1 MGLFRKIWLF
11 WHGLGTKG
19 VNDVSKK
26 KRRFERRVCRRVDCK
41 ASGCDKH
48 HIFFTRRAWRS
59 GLAFALRHNPYSIV
73 MIPRATLHKQI
84 HESARSVPVPSNYAI
99 EGAFEQLNLL
109 EKRGAISETDNIEKR
124 LKVFIALFECI
135 ADPTANALR
144 KQLEIVQNY
153 YHKPP

>member
-1 MGLFRKIWLF
+1 M
-11 WHGLGTKG
+11 
-19 VNDVSKK
+19 
-26 KRRFERRVCRRVDCK
+26 
-41 ASGCDKH
+41 
-48 HIFFTRRAWRS
+48 
-59 GLAFALRHNPYSIV
+59 
-73 MIPRATLHKQI
+73 HKQI